1 MKYYIV
7 VLLFITLVVNS
18 FAAYSGT
25 PQMPKLVDGCYEIGS
40 AEELYG
46 FAQWS
51 NESLTSESLCVKIVN
66 DIELNSKV
74 LTADFALNGKESDFA
89 LWTPINYFK
98 GTLDG
103 QNHVISGLVVVV
115 KDAHASAGFINTVF
129 GESEEQRAVIKNLGF
144 VDSYVY
150 GDMYVGGIVGH
161 ARHLTLDHVFH
172 EGYVN
177 GTTAVGGL
185 IGLASQN
192 NYILNSYNKGF
203 VDSHYETGDLY
214 ASRFIGGLAG
224 YIHTE
229 KNLIRNCFSTAKI
242 NGVNYTGGLTGI
254 AGIQTELSIE
264 NSFTTQDKLY
274 GYEEGS
280 AKVTLV
286 NSFSLGKNSGRNV
299 KTSEEF
305 ANGVVATILHNA
317 QYGDIWG
324 QNVGTDSHPVLTGK
338 ITNVTE
344 NLKLSKV
351 TFHTYDG
358 DTTTYATQYV
368 VGYGLDFPTP
378 KRTGYRFDGWYAKA
392 DFSGNPLTRISD
404 KETDDVDVYAKWLK
418 YLEAKDGCYQIAN
431 ADDLFVFAVMV
442 DESDVDISCAKL
454 TKDIVVNEHVL
465 NDDESLNEKAG
476 PFREWT
482 PIMKFKGT
490 FDGQGHYIS
499 GLYYNNSKKEHIG
512 FFGKLS
518 LVSKD
523 GMTVIENLGIKDS
536 YFNGS
541 NDVGSFVGN
550 VSAHVTLRNVYNE
563 GSVNGGTF
571 IGGLVGYEISELT
584 MINVYNTGKVSG
596 RQCTGGLQGG
606 SYGTGNTTIINSYTS
621 RGALFGY
628 VKNKTDSSLTKIHSF
643 APNASDPG
651 EEAVSR
657 EQIANGELATLLH
670 NYSDNE
676 VDGSVWGQRIGR
688 DPHPVFSGKID
699 TAETI
704 VLSPAFKSVAKVRV
718 HGSSLLVNNYVGMI
732 EIFDVNGI
740 LVGRKVSA
748 GTVDFYLNHP
758 GTYIVKMG
766 RFAQKVV
773 AKGFLK

>member
-25 PQMPKLVDGCYEIGS
+25 PQMPKLVDGCYEIGT

-51 NESLTSESLCVKIVN
+51 NESLTNESLCVKIVN

-242 NGVNYTGGLTGI
+242 SGVNYTGGLTGI

-286 NSFSLGKNSGRNV
+286 NSFSLGKDSGKNV

-324 QNVGTDSHPVLTGK
+324 QNVGTDLHPVLTGK

-378 KRTGYRFDGWYAKA
+378 ERTGYRFDGWYAKA

-404 KETDDVDVYAKWLK
+404 KETGDVDVYAKWLK
-418 YLEAKDGCYQIAN
+418 YLDAKDGCYQIAN

-454 TKDIVVNEHVL
+454 TKDIVVNEDLRPLVAPLYNLWTINALPEILNGRLFISEAFINSMLTQVSANSSVL
-465 NDDESLNEKAG
+465 KSIDVNCYDSGNVDFMVSHQMGRFLIKGEIVECSHNNQKSILVFCINNKQVLSDGSISKIFSQLTMNVINKALDNMLNKSLPN
-476 PFREWT
+476 
-482 PIMKFKGT
+482 
-490 FDGQGHYIS
+490 
-499 GLYYNNSKKEHIG
+499 
-512 FFGKLS
+512 
-518 LVSKD
+518 
-523 GMTVIENLGIKDS
+523 GIKFI
-536 YFNGS
+536 YGA
-541 NDVGSFVGN
+541 DVV
-550 VSAHVTLRNVYNE
+550 
-563 GSVNGGTF
+563 
-571 IGGLVGYEISELT
+571 
-584 MINVYNTGKVSG
+584 
-596 RQCTGGLQGG
+596 
-606 SYGTGNTTIINSYTS
+606 
-621 RGALFGY
+621 
-628 VKNKTDSSLTKIHSF
+628 
-643 APNASDPG
+643 
-651 EEAVSR
+651 
-657 EQIANGELATLLH
+657 
-670 NYSDNE
+670 
-676 VDGSVWGQRIGR
+676 
-688 DPHPVFSGKID
+688 
-699 TAETI
+699 
-704 VLSPAFKSVAKVRV
+704 
-718 HGSSLLVNNYVGMI
+718 
-732 EIFDVNGI
+732 
-740 LVGRKVSA
+740 
-748 GTVDFYLNHP
+748 TVDFKDFIARSILKKYKLFE
-758 GTYIVKMG
+758 
-766 RFAQKVV
+766 RCLADWVV
-773 AKGFLK
+773 IEKALVVDGGIELRLKF

>member
-1 MKYYIV
+1 MKFSLAFLSS
-7 VLLFITLVVNS
+7 VLFVINS

-66 DIELNSKV
+66 DIELNSNV

-89 LWTPINYFK
+89 LWTPISNFK

-203 VDSHYETGDLY
+203 VDSHYEQGDLY

-254 AGIQTELSIE
+254 VGKQTELSVE

-280 AKVTLV
+280 TKVTLL
-286 NSFSLGKNSGRNV
+286 NSFSLGNESGQNV

-324 QNVGTDSHPVLTGK
+324 QNVGTDPHPVLTGK
-338 ITNVTE
+338 ITNVSE

-378 KRTGYRFDGWYAKA
+378 ERTGYRFDGWYAKA
-392 DFSGNPLTRISD
+392 DYSGNPLTRISD
-404 KETDDVDVYAKWLK
+404 KETGDVDVYAKWLK
-418 YLEAKDGCYQIAN
+418 YLDAKDGCYQIAN

-442 DESDVDISCAKL
+442 DESDADVSCAKL

-465 NDDESLNEKAG
+465 NGDESLNEKAG

-490 FDGQGHYIS
+490 FDGQGHSIS

-512 FFGKLS
+512 LFGRLS

-523 GMTVIENLGIKDS
+523 GKTVIENLGIKDS

-541 NDVGSFVGN
+541 NDVGSIVGN

-571 IGGLVGYEISELT
+571 IGGLVGYEKSELT
-584 MINVYNTGKVSG
+584 MINVYNTGSVSG

-628 VKNKTDSSLTKIHSF
+628 VKNKTDSSLTKIHSY
-643 APNASDPG
+643 ARNASGSD
-651 EEAVSR
+651 EILISD
-657 EQIANGELATLLH
+657 EQIANGELAKLLH
-670 NYSDNE
+670 NYSDNG
-676 VDGSVWGQRIGR
+676 VDGSVWGQRVGK
-688 DPHPVFSGKID
+688 DPYPVFSGKID
-699 TAETI
+699 TAETT
-704 VLSPAFKSVAKVRV
+704 VLSPAFKSVAKVSV
-718 HGSSLLVNNYVGMI
+718 QGSSLLVNNYVGMI

-740 LVGRKVSA
+740 LVGRKDSNGA
-748 GTVDFYLNHP
+748 VDFYLNRP

-766 RFAQKVV
+766 RSAQKVV
-773 AKGFLK
+773 VK